1 MSSYL
6 VEPHAPDLALRHSPP
21 ESAVGDVGELYS
33 GLSRRLEQ
41 IVRRD
46 VRAPEAVIED
56 ACQFAWSRLLHRRH
70 DVRRE
75 TVLAW
80 LVKVAIHEAFK
91 LIRRDDRELSL
102 DATLDGHAER
112 LLASPAPGPDEI
124 VEQREQLATISSL
137 PDRQQRILWLRALGL
152 SYEEMALFT
161 GCTPRTIERQL
172 QRARARIRFGEATA
186 E

>member
-1 MSSYL
+1 
-6 VEPHAPDLALRHSPP
+6 
-21 ESAVGDVGELYS
+21 
-33 GLSRRLEQ
+33 
-41 IVRRD
+41 VRRD

-56 ACQFAWSRLLHRRH
+56 ACQFAWSRLLHRCH
-70 DVRRE
+70 DVGRE

-112 LLASPAPGPDEI
+112 LLASPAPGPHEI
-124 VEQREQLATISSL
+124 VEQRERLATITSL

-152 SYEEMALFT
+152 SYDEMALYA
-161 GCTPRTIERQL
+161 GCTPRTVERQL
-172 QRARARIRFGEATA
+172 KRARTTIRVGEAPPA
-186 E
+186 